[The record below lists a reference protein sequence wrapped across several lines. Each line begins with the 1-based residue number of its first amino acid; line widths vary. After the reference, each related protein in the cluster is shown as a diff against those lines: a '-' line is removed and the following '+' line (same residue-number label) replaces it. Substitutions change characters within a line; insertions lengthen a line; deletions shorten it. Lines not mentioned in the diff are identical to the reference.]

1 MQFKPITAILILLLI
16 VTSLSI
22 TGCTNNTTNTAT
34 SPSPQAHDATLERY
48 VNVTKQAEYNN
59 KTKEILAWLVT
70 WNNDS
75 SVTILETV
83 KNRTDNSSVSGNTTL
98 INFQSN
104 QDATNYLNAFDKS
117 DYSLISTSFK
127 TSDAPTLRNVTG
139 HEPSVYAEYL
149 KTEGSIFD
157 LTYKATVLMQ
167 YDNIIAIQS
176 AKLLSLGSGVSSGSS
191 NQSIPGLISIPS
203 TSVTATTTPT
213 AKATA
218 ATPTPLGKVTTTIQF
233 ASDPTVAKGGTLFIN
248 VLASGFTICGHG
260 AVTATIGTISS
271 EGSSDSDCFHTAFLD
286 TSGLSQGTHAI
297 TLTFSG
303 DSTYQASQLSSTVTI
318 T

>member
-1 MQFKPITAILILLLI
+1 MQLKPITAIIVLLL
-16 VTSLSI
+16 VVAALLVA
-22 TGCTNNTTNTAT
+22 GCTNNTTNTAT
-34 SPSPQAHDATLERY
+34 SPSAQAHDATLEKY
-48 VNVTKQAEYNN
+48 VNVTKQAEYGN

-127 TSDAPTLRNVTG
+127 TSDAPTLKNVTG
-139 HEPSVYAEYL
+139 HVPSVYAEYL

-176 AKLLSLGSGVSSGSS
+176 AKLLSLGSGSS
-191 NQSIPGLISIPS
+191 NQSIPALISIPS
-203 TSVTATTTPT
+203 KSVTATTTPS
-213 AKATA
+213 ASPTA
-218 ATPTPLGKVTTTIQF
+218 ATPTPSGKITTTIQF

-248 VLASGFTICGHG
+248 VLASGITICGHG

-271 EGSSDSDCFHTAFLD
+271 EGSSDCFHTAFLD

-297 TLTFSG
+297 TLKFSG